1 MWIAWLALAV
11 VLIAFELQHLAF
23 FALFGAVGAV
33 AGAVVAAI
41 WPEAYAAQVAA
52 FVAVS
57 SIGIVAVRPWMSQSM
72 HRHHDGR
79 LGRGVHGA
87 LVGEEVLTLDTVG
100 DARHLGHVRLAGE
113 RWLAASGSGQ
123 PIPADTIVLVTA
135 VNGTTL
141 TVWPVDGVHPEI
153 TAALPDSPPDSPPP
167 RGDQP

>member
-11 VLIAFELQHLAF
+11 VLIAFELHHLAF
-23 FALFGAVGAV
+23 FALFGALGAV
-33 AGAVVAAI
+33 AAAVVAAV

-52 FVAVS
+52 FVVVS
-57 SIGIVAVRPWMSQSM
+57 TVGIVAVRPWMSDAM
-72 HRHHDGR
+72 HRRHDGR

-123 PIPADTIVLVTA
+123 PIPADTVVLVTA

-141 TVWPVDGVHPEI
+141 TVWPVDGERPAVELPLPE
-153 TAALPDSPPDSPPP
+153 
-167 RGDQP
+167 GDQP